1 VTSSPMNSLEIA
13 TKRETYELLI
23 GTLRPIPLP
32 LDSIGL
38 EFLGR
43 LLDLVFLDFEEFYRV
58 QGDSRLETATEPE
71 PGSADDLP
79 IWLMTQFL
87 YHAYRGSLIEISEMP
102 PNSPVGRVLAN
113 SSVRPWEPAP
123 WDPPKSRELL
133 SGYSSNT

>member
-1 VTSSPMNSLEIA
+1 MPTRGEVTSSPMNRLEVA

-79 IWLMTQFL
+79 IWLMT
-87 YHAYRGSLIEISEMP
+87 
-102 PNSPVGRVLAN
+102 
-113 SSVRPWEPAP
+113 
-123 WDPPKSRELL
+123 
-133 SGYSSNT
+133 